1 MKFEDKVKILREKKH
16 NGRETKDFLQDVI
29 RVANGEAYEYLL
41 GEVLFCGVKVDLSY
55 KPMIPRPETEFWVRQ
70 ALEEIAG
77 QNDSKV
83 LDLFCGSGCIGLSVL
98 KAQPNSFVTFTDIVS
113 TTDKQVQISCEKNK
127 ISKERYEVIV
137 SDCELFFKN
146 SKKKYDVIFAVPPYV
161 PRSMCDEV
169 MEELH
174 AEEPV
179 FFFDKEE
186 GMYYITKLLEVA
198 KHLLNPNGI
207 LFMEFDGT
215 QEEQIKNYCKQQK
228 SVECS
233 FFSDPYGHTCA
244 VKMLV
249 L

>member
-1 MKFEDKVKILREKKH
+1 
-16 NGRETKDFLQDVI
+16 
-29 RVANGEAYEYLL
+29 
-41 GEVLFCGVKVDLSY
+41 
-55 KPMIPRPETEFWVRQ
+55 
-70 ALEEIAG
+70 
-77 QNDSKV
+77 
-83 LDLFCGSGCIGLSVL
+83 
-98 KAQPNSFVTFTDIVS
+98 
-113 TTDKQVQISCEKNK
+113 
-127 ISKERYEVIV
+127 
-137 SDCELFFKN
+137 
-146 SKKKYDVIFAVPPYV
+146 
-161 PRSMCDEV
+161 MCDEV